1 MSTENDNKKNG
12 NLPISGVMYR
22 YCVAL
27 MYDKFGSDNKG
38 RYLDYKI
45 KQIIV
50 DGENKNDAKEKAI
63 IILKNEMKK
72 YNLCVDSVLL
82 IE

>member
-1 MSTENDNKKNG
+1 MNEENKL
-12 NLPISGVMYR
+12 NLGGVMCR

-27 MYDKFGSDNKG
+27 MYDKLGYDDKG
-38 RYLDYKI
+38 RYIDYKI

-50 DGENKNDAKEKAI
+50 NATSEDDAKKEAI
-63 IILKNEMKK
+63 RKLKGEFKN
-72 YNLCVDSVLL
+72 YTLCVDSVLL